1 LICSKSGGSS
11 TADRGHLTDAQSK
24 SPGEPPKKRNALL
37 ASYVAAAVIGG
48 GLGASGLLPLRDL
61 LPTSSTPLARVGY
74 ALREPAPKASPR
86 DWAAL
91 REDIDAVRS
100 AWSSEEP
107 AVFELV
113 VAVRG
118 LYDGGN
124 SDFKRAAEL
133 CRALKW
139 PHCDQRAL
147 DVMKERSRP

>member
-1 LICSKSGGSS
+1 
-11 TADRGHLTDAQSK
+11 
-24 SPGEPPKKRNALL
+24 
-37 ASYVAAAVIGG
+37 
-48 GLGASGLLPLRDL
+48 
-61 LPTSSTPLARVGY
+61 VGY
-74 ALREPAPKASPR
+74 VLREPAPKASPE

-91 REDIDAVRS
+91 RADVDAVRA
-100 AWSSEEP
+100 AWKSEEP

-113 VAVRG
+113 VALRG
-118 LYDGGN
+118 LHDGGN